1 MLKHDAIYK
10 ENILAQQAE
19 IFSTVTKNYSFQQAA
34 GGGFG
39 LFWQCL
45 SSVIHFKDL
54 FREELQQILSLPLNS
69 EPTCPQLEN
78 PEFPFSEQL
87 ISVGSGNSE

>member
-10 ENILAQQAE
+10 ENMSAQQAE
-19 IFSTVTKNYSFQQAA
+19 IFSTVTKNYSWFSA
-34 GGGFG
+34 GSLDYFDSVYLL
-39 LFWQCL
+39 LFI
-45 SSVIHFKDL
+45 SRTR
-54 FREELQQILSLPLNS
+54 FREELQQTLSLPLNS

-78 PEFPFSEQL
+78 SEFPFSEQL